1 MVDDSVSMRRL
12 LAELLAERGYEVL
25 TSGTGETALRLHEE
39 QPFDLMLVD
48 WTLPGI
54 SGLDVCRA
62 VRRRPSGEDI
72 ALLVVTG
79 RDRPEDLH
87 AVMDAGAS
95 DYIAKPIDPDML
107 RTRLLV
113 ATRLATAA
121 RRRRRGQQA
130 LLRAEEAFQRLVQ
143 SAPDAI
149 YVAGADGKLA
159 YANER
164 LVAYLGYDSV
174 EALRDVAEE
183 SLLHPDDHPAA
194 RAERIGALNS
204 GQPTPPREL
213 RLVRRD
219 GHTVTGESVT
229 IPIDFAGRASAL
241 RMIRD
246 VTERKEMQAQ
256 LLLADRMASVGTLAA
271 GVAHELNNPL
281 AYVLSNLRLS
291 REELEHTELTA
302 ERVHLVKLQLEE
314 AAHGARRMSDI
325 VRDLKTFS
333 RGDDEDQGAVDVPEV
348 LASSINMCWNELRH
362 RARLE
367 KEIGRLPIVR
377 GNESRLGQVFLN
389 LLINAAQ
396 AMPEDRAGENVIRV
410 VAGVDDAGWARVEIV
425 DTGRGIAPEH
435 LGRIFDPFFT
445 TKPVA
450 EGTGLGLAICRNIV
464 TQTGGELSVK
474 SEVDVGT
481 TFTVRLPPA
490 QGVAAAPTLKPVKN
504 TEPPTQHRARV
515 LVIDDEH
522 LVGRSISRALR
533 QHEVDVLSRGNEA
546 IERLMQ
552 PSGAAYDLVF
562 CDLMMPEVSG
572 MEVYEAVHAVYPD
585 RASRFVF
592 MTGGAF
598 TPRARAFLEQIE
610 NRCIDKPFD
619 LATLR
624 AIALERAGSAQE
636 PNPGGVSENPP
647 AEAASG

>member
-1 MVDDSVSMRRL
+1 MALRALVVDDSVSMRRL
-12 LAELLAERGYEVL
+12 LAELLAERSYEVL
-25 TSGTGETALRLHEE
+25 TTGTGETALRLHEE
-39 QPFDLMLVD
+39 KPFDLMLVD

-62 VRRRPSGEDI
+62 VRRRPNGEDI

-149 YVAGADGKLA
+149 YVTGADGVVA
-159 YANER
+159 YANAR
-164 LVAYLGYDSV
+164 LVDYLGFASV
-174 EALRDVAEE
+174 DEVRGMTEE
-183 SLLHPDDHPAA
+183 ELIHPDDQPAV
-194 RAERIGALNS
+194 RAERIGALNA

-213 RLVRRD
+213 RLLRRD
-219 GHTVTGESVT
+219 GVTVSGESVT
-229 IPIDFAGRASAL
+229 IPLDFGGRASAL

-256 LLLADRMASVGTLAA
+256 LHLADRMASVGTLAA

-291 REELEHTELTA
+291 REELERDLTP
-302 ERVHLVKLQLEE
+302 ERVQLVKLQLEE

-333 RGDDEDQGAVDVPEV
+333 RGDDENQGAVDVPEV
-348 LASSINMCWNELRH
+348 LASSINMCWNELRY

-367 KEIGRLPIVR
+367 KRIEAIPVVR

-396 AMPEDRAGENVIRV
+396 AMPEDRAGENLIRV
-410 VAGVDDAGWARVEIV
+410 HAGTDDEGWAFVAVE
-425 DTGRGIAPEH
+425 DTGRGIAPEL

-464 TQTGGELSVK
+464 TQAGGELNVESTVGQ
-474 SEVDVGT
+474 GT

-490 QGVAAAPTLKPVKN
+490 HGMVPVAQPAPMRTADSASGG
-504 TEPPTQHRARV
+504 RAKV

-533 QHEVDVLSRGNEA
+533 RHDVDVLSSGGEA
-546 IERLMQ
+546 IERLNA
-552 PSGAAYDLVF
+552 PGGAGYDLVF

-572 MEVYEAVHAVYPD
+572 MEVYEAINADKP
-585 RASRFVF
+585 ALAERFVF

-598 TPRARAFLEQIE
+598 TPRARAFLEQVP

-619 LATLR
+619 LTLLR
-624 AIALERAGSAQE
+624 EIAAERVGTASR
-636 PNPGGVSENPP
+636 PP
-647 AEAASG
+647 AAALG